1 MGCNFKRLYKNP
13 KVFSRITGVSVE
25 EFEKI
30 LRMAEPV
37 WEEQIEKVKK
47 VSGRPYGL
55 GSLENHILCLLI
67 YYRTYITQEFL
78 GFLFD
83 VDNSCISRS
92 LRRTAKVLAPVLS
105 IEKKRLVPEQE
116 AMDIIIDC
124 TEHPIERP
132 KKNQARY
139 YSGKKKRHTLKT
151 EIQITDEGEIVHVSN
166 PHPGRE
172 HDMSVRKQGPP
183 LHPNTNA
190 HVDSGYQGLQQDH
203 GNTQYPYKKSKNKPL
218 NDEEKEYNRALSRF
232 RVRVEHKIRELKTFR
247 ILKETY
253 RNHRRGF
260 GIAVNIVAGIVNL
273 KSGF

>member
-1 MGCNFKRLYKNP
+1 MGCNFKQLYKKP

-25 EFEKI
+25 EFDKI
-30 LRMAEPV
+30 LKMAEPV
-37 WEEQIEKVKK
+37 WAERIEKVKR

-55 GSLENHILCLLI
+55 GTLENHILCLLI
-67 YYRTYITQEFL
+67 YYRTYLTQEFL
-78 GFLFD
+78 GFLFN
-83 VDNSCISRS
+83 VDDSCVSRS
-92 LRRTAKVLAPVLS
+92 IRRVAKVLAPVLA
-105 IEKKRLVPEQE
+105 IEKNRLVPEQE

-132 KKNQARY
+132 KKNQKKY

-151 EIQITDEGEIVHVSN
+151 EIQITGDGKIIHISN
-166 PHPGRE
+166 PHPGHE
-172 HDMSVRKQGPP
+172 HDMNIRKQGPP
-183 LHPNTNA
+183 LHPETKA
-190 HVDSGYQGLQQDH
+190 FVDSGYQGLHQEH
-203 GNTQYPYKKSKNKPL
+203 GNTEYPYKKSKHKPL
-218 NDEEKEYNRALSRF
+218 TPEEKEYNHGLSRF

-253 RNHRRGF
+253 RNHRRGY